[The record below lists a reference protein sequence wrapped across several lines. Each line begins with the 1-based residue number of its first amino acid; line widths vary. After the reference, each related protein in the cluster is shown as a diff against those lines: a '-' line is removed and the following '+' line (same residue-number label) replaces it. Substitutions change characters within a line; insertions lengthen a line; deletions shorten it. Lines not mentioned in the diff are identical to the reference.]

1 MTSFTVSL
9 PDDVAARA
17 KRIGLLSDDGI
28 RALIED
34 ALRREAGRRLL
45 AISAQFQAANIAPM
59 SDDDIVAEVKAVRAE
74 RRVRPQSG

>member
-17 KRIGLLSDDGI
+17 ERIGLLSDDGI

-59 SDDDIVAEVKAVRAE
+59 SDDDIVAEVKAARAE
-74 RRVRPQSG
+74 RRAHSKNG